1 MEAGKEGRSSTLAS
15 STSNQSNSMERPR
28 QPTPLPERKPTIE
41 ENHNESN
48 FENGILAEGQV
59 RVELET
65 TCATAPSQDE
75 VDGNCES
82 QKSVVATEGSYET
95 SGDSL
100 YTKVKPVAPK
110 PECAYSVVEISNKDT
125 EYEMVG
131 GKVQRKATENKEAKE
146 KPSEYEVFNVERK
159 PDLDPV
165 LFAVEDSG
173 ASGIY
178 EDVPD
183 NHVPKVIMKEV
194 AEGPKVID
202 QPENKEPDRLEE
214 PKKKWGLTRFSLI
227 KKHNKNAKDKK
238 DSHEQPQGSPNMAD
252 KSKRKSHGSM
262 ESLTQVDG
270 GSPRNQGKENHK
282 RSVSSRS
289 PRGRN
294 EGDALPPP
302 PPQENLRF
310 KAENRRTLHMGEHL
324 AEPTPTREPPRRQSG
339 PDVGLGK

>member
-1 MEAGKEGRSSTLAS
+1 
-15 STSNQSNSMERPR
+15 MERPR
-28 QPTPLPERKPTIE
+28 QPTPLPERKPSIE
-41 ENHNESN
+41 EDHNEKN
-48 FENGILAEGQV
+48 CKNGFVAEGQV

-65 TCATAPSQDE
+65 TCATAPSSNE
-75 VDGNCES
+75 AAGNSEP
-82 QKSVVATEGSYET
+82 QKTVVATEGSYET

-125 EYEMVG
+125 EYEMVD
-131 GKVQRKATENKEAKE
+131 GKLQRKAAEKKE
-146 KPSEYEVFNVERK
+146 KEKVSEYEVFNVERK
-159 PDLDPV
+159 ADLDPV

-183 NHVPKVIMKEV
+183 SQVPKVIAKKV
-194 AEGPKVID
+194 DEGLKVIE
-202 QPENKEPDRLEE
+202 QAESKEPERLEE

-227 KKHNKNAKDKK
+227 KRHNKSVKDKK
-238 DSHEQPQGSPNMAD
+238 DSHEHQQGSPNMAD

-262 ESLTQVDG
+262 ENLSPVDG
-270 GSPRNQGKENHK
+270 GSPRNQNKENH
-282 RSVSSRS
+282 RRTVSSRS
-289 PRGRN
+289 PRGRS

-310 KAENRRTLHMGEHL
+310 KAENRRTLHL
-324 AEPTPTREPPRRQSG
+324 AEQVAEPNQARETSRRQSG
-339 PDVGLGK
+339 PDLDHGK